1 MKEKYVL
8 LIWEEIP
15 ESTKFFLIPEEIAD
29 EYKEHLEGAHNKFI
43 NSDDENDGMMFLS
56 MAVCKPG
63 ESYGDDTPFKD
74 NMGVFH
80 AYEVDVAKPIT
91 GTNIKAVYLSG
102 FVL

>member
-15 ESTKFFLIPEEIAD
+15 ESTKFFLIPIEIAND
-29 EYKEHLEGAHNKFI
+29 HAEYLEEAHNKFI
-43 NSDDENDGMMFLS
+43 NSDDENDGLNFLN
-56 MAVCKPG
+56 MAVCEPG
-63 ESYGDDTPFKD
+63 QKWDDDVPFKD
-74 NMGVFH
+74 CAGLFH
-80 AYEVDVAKPIT
+80 EYLYDVTKPIT